1 MVPMPEVSDTLPPA
15 PGEPVRLRPARI
27 RDWSRMLSLA
37 QRHLPELD
45 EATLGRWLRD
55 ERHSL
60 VVAITSQGLVG
71 LARLAVLPARQVS
84 QLECLLVHDAARGQG
99 VGTALLNYCDEVA
112 CACGAPRMEAHVPAN
127 DPVLR
132 AFCAHHGFIEAR
144 RPAAAGGAV
153 SVGHLGVS
161 RRVPARLGPMWDLR
175 RLHAPRVP
183 PAALERA
190 ATRMLFDAWLGRSLR
205 QRPDASPAA
214 GQPWR
219 LFSPVASGSAG
230 A

>member
-1 MVPMPEVSDTLPPA
+1 MAPMSDVSDTLPPG
-15 PGEPVRLRPARI
+15 PGEPVRVRPARI
-27 RDWSRMLSLA
+27 RDWPRMLELV

-45 EATLGRWLRD
+45 EALLGRWLRN

-71 LARLAVLPARQVS
+71 LVRLTVQPGRRVS
-84 QLECLLVHDAARGQG
+84 LLECLLVHDAARGQG
-99 VGTALLNYCDEVA
+99 VGTALLHYCDEVA
-112 CACGAPRMEAHVPAN
+112 CACGAPRIEAQVP
-127 DPVLR
+127 DDDLVLR
-132 AFCAHHGFIEAR
+132 AFCARHGFIESHR
-144 RPAAAGGAV
+144 SAGSMSA
-153 SVGHLGVS
+153 GHLGVS

-214 GQPWR
+214 GRPWR
-219 LFSPVASGSAG
+219 LISPVASGSAG